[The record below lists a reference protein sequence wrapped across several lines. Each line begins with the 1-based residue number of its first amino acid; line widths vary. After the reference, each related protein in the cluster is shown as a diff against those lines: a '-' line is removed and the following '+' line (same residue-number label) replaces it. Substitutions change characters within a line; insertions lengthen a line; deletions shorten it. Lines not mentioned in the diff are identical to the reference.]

1 MFFRVFRGGLE
12 RNQSFCTKIHILAR
26 QSRRVGADAS
36 VQTRRRRRVGA
47 DPSELTHRRRQVGP
61 DRSEQTRRC
70 RRLGVDAS
78 ARTRRRRRVGADA
91 SAQTR
96 RGREQTCRCRLAAAS
111 CVRADVF
118 GDFLKMSSA
127 FSHIIFPFQMSRK
140 CNFLVAHGG
149 DPCGGSFSR
158 NF

>member
-1 MFFRVFRGGLE
+1 MVISLDVFS
-12 RNQSFCTKIHILAR
+12 SFLRRSRAESKFLSENPYFDAPEGTHR
-26 QSRRVGADAS
+26 RRRVAS
-36 VQTRRRRRVGA
+36 ELTRRRRR
-47 DPSELTHRRRQVGP
+47 LGP

-118 GDFLKMSSA
+118 GDFSKMSHA

-140 CNFLVAHGG
+140 WIFLVAHGG